1 MVIILS
7 LIFLTLIG
15 IYFYLQL
22 PVFGKAP
29 AKSELEKFSKLS
41 NFKNGTFQNIHETK
55 MLADGKS
62 MPKVMFKFI
71 FGKKPGIKPNQ
82 PIPSQKSDLKNHP
95 IHEDILIWLGH
106 SSYFMQLNGKRFLID
121 PVFNTYASP
130 LPNVNKSFPGTNI
143 FSASDMPEI
152 DYLLIT
158 HDHYDHLDFKTV
170 RAMKPK
176 IKKVICGLGV
186 GSHFRHWK
194 FEPHKIMELNWN
206 ETFQS
211 DDQII
216 IHTTPARHFS
226 GRSTYRN
233 STLWLSYIVQTPTF
247 KIFFG
252 GDGGYDTH
260 FKEIGGKFGS
270 IDLAILEN
278 GQYNLAWKN
287 IHSLPEEVLQEAKD
301 LNAKRVLPGH
311 SCKYALSIHP
321 WDEPLNR
328 IVDINLNHHIPLVT
342 PMIGELVY
350 LQNEQQ
356 QFKEWWRIGECANML
371 VC

>member
-1 MVIILS
+1 MI
-7 LIFLTLIG
+7 IFLTLLLLVFIT
-15 IYFYLQL
+15 IILYLQL

-29 AKSELEKFSKLS
+29 NKSELEKFSKLA

-121 PVFNTYASP
+121 PVFNNYASP

-143 FSASDMPEI
+143 YSAVDMPDI
-152 DYLLIT
+152 DFLLIT
-158 HDHYDHLDFKTV
+158 HDHYDHLDYKTV
-170 RAMKPK
+170 KALKPK

-186 GSHFRHWK
+186 GAHFRHWK
-194 FEPHKIMELNWN
+194 FDTDKIMELNWN

-211 DDQII
+211 DDQIL
-216 IHTTPARHFS
+216 IHATPARHFS

-356 QFKEWWRIGECANML
+356 QFKEWWKLMS
-371 VC
+371 